1 VTLNARV
8 GIAFNKTRGISLAQ
22 QVKLA
27 NNHWTRFRGLIGSD
41 AADFISGKALWIVP
55 CRGVHMIGMRF
66 PIDVLYLDKNQTVV
80 HMERVLKPWRIGPV
94 RLDTASVLE
103 LPVDAIQ
110 NTGTLCGDEIRIEFE
125 TETASPL

>member
-1 VTLNARV
+1 MTARV
-8 GIAFNKTRGISLAQ
+8 GIAFNKTRGISLARE
-22 QVKLA
+22 VNLA
-27 NNHWTRFRGLIGSD
+27 NTHWTRFRGLMGTD

-80 HMERVLKPWRIGPV
+80 HMERVLKPWRIAPV

-103 LPVDAIQ
+103 LPVNAIRD
-110 NTGTLCGDEIRIEFE
+110 TGTLCGDEIRIELE
-125 TETASPL
+125 TETATAL